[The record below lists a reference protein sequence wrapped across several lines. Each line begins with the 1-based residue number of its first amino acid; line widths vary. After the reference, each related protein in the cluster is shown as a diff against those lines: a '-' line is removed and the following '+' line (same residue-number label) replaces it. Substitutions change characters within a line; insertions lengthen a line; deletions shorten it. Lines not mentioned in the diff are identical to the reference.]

1 MEPEVRPPAR
11 LNLLLISALIAAG
24 TGLQVGAAR
33 AESWP
38 SLLVIGL
45 CFSFLY
51 LPLYSL
57 LHEAEHLV
65 LHPDPRWNDRLGVLL
80 GVFFGGAFTFLRAC
94 HLGHHRRNRS
104 DAEMFD
110 LYYPGESLLK
120 KRAFFYFNYLG
131 GFWLLVPLTTCLF
144 LLVPGFARLPIIQRA
159 TSASAMING
168 VPRSFLWRI
177 RIEALLMLGVHAA
190 LIFALELS
198 GGTYLLLY
206 SMYGINWSCQQ
217 YVTHAASPRQTLD
230 GAHNLLAHP
239 LYAALLLNFNWHLAH
254 HQHPKIPWI
263 HLPQYDDPTRVRP
276 PYLQAF
282 LRFWRGPQPCHEPS
296 PRAPAS

>member
-1 MEPEVRPPAR
+1 MAPEVRPPAR
-11 LNLLLISALIAAG
+11 LNLLLISALIAGG
-24 TGLQVGAAR
+24 TGLQVLASR
-33 AESWP
+33 AESGP
-38 SLLVIGL
+38 ALLAYGL

-80 GVFFGGAFTFLRAC
+80 GIFFGGAFTFLRAC

-110 LYYPGESLLK
+110 LYYPGENLLK

-131 GFWLLVPLTTCLF
+131 GFWVLVPITTCLF
-144 LLVPGFARLPIIQRA
+144 LLVPGFARLDIIQRA

-168 VPRSFLWRI
+168 VPRSFLRRI
-177 RIEALLMLGVHAA
+177 RGEALGMLLIHGA
-190 LIFALELS
+190 LIYALDLN
-198 GGTYLLLY
+198 GWTYLILY

-254 HQHPKIPWI
+254 HQHPKVPWI
-263 HLPQYDDPTRVRP
+263 HLPHFDDPTRVRP
-276 PYLQAF
+276 PYLRAF
-282 LRFWRGPQPCHEPS
+282 LRFWRGPQPCQEPS
-296 PRAPAS
+296 PRAP